1 MPHVRR
7 HGGKSQSSSN
17 PDRKDNG
24 KGNMRSK
31 ATIKRLNMYKSGAP
45 IRNRQGKIVGGEF
58 MSNNRTGNRPMEKMS
73 RIAPNRRW
81 FGNTRVVGQKELEAF
96 REQMA
101 EKVADPYTVVLNQ
114 RRLPMSLLTDSKKEA
129 RMHLLSSESYES
141 VFGPKRQRKRAKLSA
156 SSLDGLAQQAQKKS
170 ATFEAAEEE
179 AIERNGGEPLDSRG
193 GTISLREKVFE
204 KGQSKRIWQELYKV
218 LDCSD
223 VVIQVLDVRDP
234 MGTRSKRVEEYLRKE
249 KSHKH
254 LIFVLNKVDLVPTWV
269 TRRWVRLLSE
279 EYPTLAFHANMTKP
293 FGKGAL
299 IQLLR
304 QFALLHPEKKQISV
318 GFIGYPNA
326 GKSSIINTLRSKKV
340 CKVAPIPGETKI
352 WQYITLFKRVFLID
366 CPGVVY
372 PNDDSEAEVVF
383 KGVVRAERL
392 ESPDD
397 YVPFLLDRVQPEYVR
412 RTYGIDSWVDAED
425 FLSQL
430 AFKRG
435 RLLKKGEPDIRSVAQ
450 RVIYDLQ
457 RGRIPYFVPPASSGD
472 DDDGELDEAAA
483 QKQDAAAARAQRAAK
498 AKKAAS
504 SQDEGDDDDNEDEE
518 DADNNKNLKRLEV
531 PMQNFALLPQK
542 QFGLLTEEDNEEEAE
557 ADDDQVEEDD
567 GEGIDEDE
575 DLDDEEADADDEE
588 KNGSDEGAPSE
599 SKTPKGKSGKS
610 KAASSSNSKKR
621 RRNGNNRNINVSK
634 NVKKSRMNAA
644 MSAIKN
650 QKKPKASV
658 GGWDDLDK

>member
-1 MPHVRR
+1 
-7 HGGKSQSSSN
+7 
-17 PDRKDNG
+17 
-24 KGNMRSK
+24 MRSK

-58 MSNNRTGNRPMEKMS
+58 MLNNQTGNRPMDKMS

-81 FGNTRVVGQKELEAF
+81 FGNTRVVGQKELENF

-129 RMHLLSSESYES
+129 KMHLLSSESYES

-156 SSLDGLAQQAQKKS
+156 ASLGELAAAAQKKGD
-170 ATFEAAEEE
+170 TFETEQENVE
-179 AIERNGGEPLDSRG
+179 ATTVDGRNGA
-193 GTISLREKVFE
+193 INLREKVFE

-234 MGTRSKRVEEYLRKE
+234 MGTRSKRVEDYLKKE
-249 KSHKH
+249 KQHKH

-326 GKSSIINTLRSKKV
+326 GKSSIINTLRSKNV

-372 PNDDSEAEVVF
+372 PNNDSEAEVVF

-397 YVPFLLDRVQPEYVR
+397 YIPFLLDRVQPEYVR
-412 RTYGIDSWVDAED
+412 RTYGIDQWMDGED

-430 AFKRG
+430 AYKRG

-450 RVIYDLQ
+450 KVIYDLQ
-457 RGRIPYFVPPASSGD
+457 RGRIPYFVPPPKSEGQE
-472 DDDGELDEAAA
+472 DG
-483 QKQDAAAARAQRAAK
+483 
-498 AKKAAS
+498 
-504 SQDEGDDDDNEDEE
+504 NEDEE
-518 DADNNKNLKRLEV
+518 EDAAEAAAKVSRANKADDDSDDEDDDEDGNQGSKKKKTSKRLAV
-531 PMQNFALLPQK
+531 PSQDFSLLPQK
-542 QFGLLTEEDNEEEAE
+542 QFDLIKEDENDDEEEE
-557 ADDDQVEEDD
+557 EVEEDD

-575 DLDDEEADADDEE
+575 DMEEDDEEEGKAVEDSSDDAEGTPKKAAQAKGKQPK
-588 KNGSDEGAPSE
+588 KNA
-599 SKTPKGKSGKS
+599 KTPQQDGKAKR
-610 KAASSSNSKKR
+610 KNQKR
-621 RRNGNNRNINVSK
+621 RRANTETSSSAK
-634 NVKKSRMNAA
+634 SVKKSRMNAA
-644 MSAIKN
+644 MAAL
-650 QKKPKASV
+650 KAAESGKSGKAKAGKL
-658 GGWDDLDK
+658 GGWDDLDM